1 MFPKS
6 MRSIGGLYLRKL
18 SRRRLNPRTAIQR
31 SRARFELPRMF
42 CLDSLRTA
50 IHCFVCQ
57 LFVALVVTIGGPG
70 FAQNAGSPAAS
81 DVNDEAGAIPGGYS
95 PRDGD
100 VVLFTIPGS
109 ESTPANLMGYA
120 GDGAQYYYQRAL
132 ARLRASRKQPVSGN
146 LTVSALLKP
155 GDKPEAV

>member
-81 DVNDEAGAIPGGYS
+81 ASEAFRLRVQNTLHGGVEVSTNGGAEWLLLARVIRPVSASSAGA
-95 PRDGD
+95 
-100 VVLFTIPGS
+100 GS
-109 ESTPANLMGYA
+109 E
-120 GDGAQYYYQRAL
+120 
-132 ARLRASRKQPVSGN
+132 
-146 LTVSALLKP
+146 
-155 GDKPEAV
+155 